1 MRRERIAASLGLA
14 GFLGASFL
22 VALSG
27 SRFRPGAWYEALSK
41 PAWTPPDWVFPP
53 VWTALYAGMA
63 IAAWLVWRRRGESD
77 VRWALGAWGLQLALN
92 AVWSPVFFGAH
103 QIGAGLAVIVALW
116 FAIAATIAS
125 FHRHS
130 RAAAAL
136 LLPYLVWVSYAA
148 ALNFALLIR
157 NG

>member
-1 MRRERIAASLGLA
+1 MPAALGLG
-14 GFLGASFL
+14 GFLFASFL
-22 VALSG
+22 VAFSG
-27 SRFRPGAWYEALSK
+27 SRFRPGQWYQALSK

-77 VRWALGAWGLQLALN
+77 VRLALGAWGLQLALN

-103 QIGAGLAVIVALW
+103 QIGVGLAVIVAMW
-116 FAIAATIAS
+116 FAIAMTIAL

-148 ALNFALLIR
+148 ALNFALLVR